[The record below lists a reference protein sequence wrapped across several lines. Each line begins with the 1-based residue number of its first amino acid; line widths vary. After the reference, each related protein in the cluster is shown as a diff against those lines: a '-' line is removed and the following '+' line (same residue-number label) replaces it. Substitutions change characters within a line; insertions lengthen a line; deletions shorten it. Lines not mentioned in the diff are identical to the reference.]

1 LGLGKG
7 LRGAA
12 LSFIK
17 MKTKY
22 SIIFFAAVIL
32 LLVCEYLFLTE
43 LMELHRLLIL
53 FLAAVGVISAS
64 CIAVLC
70 YIRSAKDVA

>member
-1 LGLGKG
+1 
-7 LRGAA
+7 
-12 LSFIK
+12 

-22 SIIFFAAVIL
+22 SIIFIAAIVL

-43 LMELHRLLIL
+43 LMEAHRLMIL
-53 FLAAVGVISAS
+53 FLAAGGVVSAS
-64 CIAVLC
+64 CIAILC

>member
-1 LGLGKG
+1 
-7 LRGAA
+7 
-12 LSFIK
+12 

-22 SIIFFAAVIL
+22 SIIFLASVIL

-43 LMELHRLLIL
+43 LTEAHRIFVLL
-53 FLAAVGVISAS
+53 LAAAGVLASS

>member
-1 LGLGKG
+1 
-7 LRGAA
+7 
-12 LSFIK
+12 

-22 SIIFFAAVIL
+22 SIIFLAAIIL

-43 LMELHRLLIL
+43 LTEAHRIFILL
-53 FLAAVGVISAS
+53 LAAIGVVASA

-70 YIRSAKDVA
+70 YIRSAKDIA

>member
-1 LGLGKG
+1 
-7 LRGAA
+7 
-12 LSFIK
+12 

-22 SIIFFAAVIL
+22 SIIFLAAIIL

-43 LMELHRLLIL
+43 LIESHRMVIL
-53 FLAAVGVISAS
+53 FLAAAGVISSA